1 MGETIS
7 RWGVDLSKATKNLIK
22 IPTTPT
28 TPTPPEA
35 VAPATTGDP
44 AVQQVVAEGTARRS
58 KAKGYRSTILSQNFL
73 SPDNAALKTT
83 LGS

>member
-22 IPTTPT
+22 

-44 AVQQVVAEGTARRS
+44 AVQQVVAEGAARRS

-73 SPDNAALKTT
+73 NPETAALKTT